1 MGQIIVPI
9 YRTEKQQQYDDDGL
23 AVSCSSVQQQQAISC
38 SGEGDGLREVLHA
51 DFQVR
56 VGQLQAEARRS
67 LLLARQ
73 EAHRQLLEQTA
84 EARRQHRA
92 DLYALVGIQQQ
103 QLGQQQQQLGRLNR
117 RLLSRLTLGQLNVIL
132 NDFLGKSE
140 AGRYCVANATATFQ
154 AVLVSSF

>member
-9 YRTEKQQQYDDDGL
+9 YRTEQQQQDDDDGL
-23 AVSCSSVQQQQAISC
+23 VVSCSAVQQQQAISC
-38 SGEGDGLREVLHA
+38 SGEGDGLREALHA

-103 QLGQQQQQLGRLNR
+103 LGQQQQQLGRLNR

-140 AGRYCVANATATFQ
+140 AGRYCVVNATTTFQ
-154 AVLVSSF
+154 AVLLSSF